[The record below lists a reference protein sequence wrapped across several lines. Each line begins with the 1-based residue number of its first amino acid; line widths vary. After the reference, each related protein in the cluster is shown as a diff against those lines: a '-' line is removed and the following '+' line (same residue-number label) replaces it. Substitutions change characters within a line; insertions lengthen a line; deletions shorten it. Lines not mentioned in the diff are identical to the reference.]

1 MGSGDLNS
9 GPRACIIDAL
19 LSEPSPQ
26 SPYSLLIAK
35 HIPSSVGMS
44 EECMVLQKMLGQQ
57 AGLQTAAG
65 PKVSSQGRTDR
76 FHGLLQ
82 DRATL

>member
-19 LSEPSPQ
+19 LSDPSPQ
-26 SPYSLLIAK
+26 SPYSPLIAK

-44 EECMVLQKMLGQQ
+44 EECMVLQKMFGQQ
-57 AGLQTAAG
+57 TGLQTAAG
-65 PKVSSQGRTDR
+65 PKAEQR
-76 FHGLLQ
+76 FPGLLQ